1 MKAGWHWFI
10 CLKCELKSWRG
21 HNAKY
26 CALGGTDYYYCQGP
40 IRHLKEVCE
49 MTNVC
54 GTWQNQ
60 NGQAIRK
67 PLEKV
72 RDEFVKA
79 IRSEMAHQNYSFL
92 PLSLGGIEM
101 EHGIKANKIGM
112 LLRRYKRSLKEVMPE
127 FDLEYKPG
135 WDFNLIVRRVDSGL
149 HCDQ

>member
-1 MKAGWHWFI
+1 MSETG
-10 CLKCELKSWRG
+10 
-21 HNAKY
+21 
-26 CALGGTDYYYCQGP
+26 
-40 IRHLKEVCE
+40 V
-49 MTNVC
+49 
-54 GTWQNQ
+54 
-60 NGQAIRK
+60 RK

-72 RDEFVKA
+72 LDEFVRA

-112 LLRRYKRSLKEVMPE
+112 LLIRYKRSLKDVMPE